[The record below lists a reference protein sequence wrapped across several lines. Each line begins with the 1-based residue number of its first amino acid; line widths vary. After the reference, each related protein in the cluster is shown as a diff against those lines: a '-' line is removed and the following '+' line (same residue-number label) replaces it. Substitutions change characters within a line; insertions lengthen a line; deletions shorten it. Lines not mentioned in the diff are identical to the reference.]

1 MAKTIG
7 NDGGREVQLATR
19 IPQALHRRLRIV
31 SIQHGKAIMEIVREA
46 LEPVVAKL
54 EREVRRTA

>member
-1 MAKTIG
+1 MTMLR
-7 NDGGREVQLATR
+7 DDGREVQLATR
-19 IPQALHRRLRIV
+19 IPEALHRRLRIA
-31 SIQHGKAIMEIVREA
+31 SIHHGKAIMEIVREA